1 MIVETK
7 NSLLFQ
13 VPVLLIYAVLGV
25 PCLNNCYFWDTIQQI
40 SKEAHGYYQTGFSSL
55 LPPATDSG
63 SGVVATGYHPP
74 LMGIVTAA
82 LWKIFGYRLWVSH
95 AFTMLWAVVL
105 VCNVC
110 KLLTRFF
117 SYRMAGWVMLIV
129 MLEPT
134 VLTQFAI
141 ASPDFILLTA
151 FIVALRGML
160 EHKPRLLALGMIVLC
175 TVNMRGVFAGA
186 ALLAAQ
192 LYYSRLQAPK
202 ALNLRSVFNNMLP
215 YLPALVLTA
224 AYFGYYFATRGWFFT
239 HEAVGGHYSLPSGV
253 GAVVK
258 HLAEYGLRS
267 VENGRIVIWLIGI
280 YVAFHRIK
288 KMKTL
293 SAELKAL
300 LLLFVLLAG
309 LYLLL
314 GCVTRMPFSARYFM
328 PQFFLLTVLVL
339 KGLTE
344 IVTGRKIVVYLIVV
358 LCFELTGHL
367 WIYPRKIA
375 KSWDCTLAHLPYYG
389 LRAECFQYIDK
400 QGWNYKDISGSF
412 CLYGNRRFTE
422 LGNADKTIGTSAHN
436 KYFIYSNIS
445 NVDDSLLDELENPMR
460 WTPVRQFEK
469 GAVLII
475 IYEQKNYQ

>member
-1 MIVETK
+1 MIAETK
-7 NSLLFQ
+7 NRLLFL

-25 PCLNNCYFWDTIQQI
+25 LCLNNCYFWDTIQQI

-95 AFTMLWAVVL
+95 AFAMLWAVVL
-105 VCNVC
+105 VYNVW
-110 KLLTRFF
+110 KLLIRFF
-117 SYRMAGWVMLIV
+117 SDRMAGWVLLIV

-151 FIVALRGML
+151 FIIALRGML
-160 EHKPRLLALGMIVLC
+160 EHKPWLLALGLIVLC
-175 TVNMRGVFAGA
+175 AVNMRGIFVGAG
-186 ALLAAQ
+186 LFVAQ
-192 LYYSRLQAPK
+192 VYYTRLQAPK
-202 ALNLRSVFNNMLP
+202 AFSRRSVLDTLLP

-224 AYFGYYFATRGWFFT
+224 VYFGYYFATCGWFFT
-239 HEAVGGHYSLPSGV
+239 HAAAGEHYSLPSSI

-267 VENGRIVIWLIGI
+267 VENGRIVLWLMAV
-280 YVAFHRIK
+280 YVAFHLAKRI
-288 KMKTL
+288 KTL
-293 SAELKAL
+293 SPEFKAV

-344 IVTGRKIVVYLIVV
+344 IVAGRKIIVYLIVV

-367 WIYPRKIA
+367 WIYPQRIA

-389 LRAECFQYIDK
+389 LRTECFQYIDK
-400 QGWNYKDISGSF
+400 QKWNYKDISGGF
-412 CLYGNRRFTE
+412 CLYGNRRFSE
-422 LGNADKTIGTSAHN
+422 LGNADKTVGTSTN
-436 KYFIYSNIS
+436 NRYFIYSNVS
-445 NVDDSLLDELENPMR
+445 NVDDSLLDELENPTY

-469 GAVLII
+469 GAVVII
-475 IYEQKNYQ
+475 IYEQKNHQ

>member
-1 MIVETK
+1 MTAETK
-7 NSLLFQ
+7 NSLSFQ

-25 PCLNNCYFWDTIQQI
+25 LCLNNGYFWDTIQQI
-40 SKEAHGYYQTGFSSL
+40 SKEAHGYYQNGFSTL
-55 LPPATDSG
+55 LLPATDTG
-63 SGVVATGYHPP
+63 ADAVATGYHPP
-74 LMGIVTAA
+74 LMGTITAA

-95 AFTMLWAVVL
+95 AFVMLWAVVL
-105 VCNVC
+105 VCNVW

-117 SYRMAGWVMLIV
+117 SHAMAGWVLLIV

-134 VLTQFAI
+134 VLTQFAV

-160 EHKPRLLALGMIVLC
+160 EHKPRLLALGLIVLC
-175 TVNMRGVFAGA
+175 AVNMRGVFAGA
-186 ALLAAQ
+186 ALLTAQ
-192 LYYSRLQAPK
+192 LYYSRLQAPNP
-202 ALNLRSVFNNMLP
+202 LNLRSVFNILLP
-215 YLPALVLTA
+215 YLPAFVLTA
-224 AYFGYYFATRGWFFT
+224 AYFVYYFAVRGWFFT
-239 HEAVGGHYSLPSGV
+239 HAAAGGHYSLPSGIS
-253 GAVVK
+253 AIVK

-267 VENGRIVIWLIGI
+267 VENGRIALWLIGI
-280 YVAFHRIK
+280 YVAFHLAK
-288 KMKTL
+288 KIKTL
-293 SAELKAL
+293 SAELKTV

-344 IVTGRKIVVYLIVV
+344 IVAGRKIIVYLIVV

-400 QGWNYKDISGSF
+400 LGWNYKDISGGF

-422 LGNADKTIGTSAHN
+422 LGNADKTVGTSTN
-436 KYFIYSNIS
+436 NRYFIYSNIS

-469 GAVLII
+469 GAVVII
-475 IYEQKNYQ
+475 IYEQKNHQ

>member
-1 MIVETK
+1 MIAEHK
-7 NSLLFQ
+7 NRLVFQ
-13 VPVLLIYAVLGV
+13 ALVLLMYAALGIL
-25 PCLNNCYFWDTIQQI
+25 CLNNCYFWDNIQQI
-40 SKEAHGYYQTGFSSL
+40 SKEAHGYYQTGFSTL

-105 VCNVC
+105 VCNVW
-110 KLLTRFF
+110 KLLLRFF
-117 SYRMAGWVMLIV
+117 SDRMDGWVLLIV

-141 ASPDFILLTA
+141 ASPDFILFTA
-151 FIVALRGML
+151 FIIALRGML
-160 EHKPRLLALGMIVLC
+160 EHKPQLLALGLIVLC
-175 TVNMRGVFAGA
+175 AVNMRGIFAGA
-186 ALLAAQ
+186 GLFVAQ
-192 LYYSRLQAPK
+192 VYYSRLQAPK
-202 ALNLRSVFNNMLP
+202 ALNLRSVFNILLP
-215 YLPALVLTA
+215 YLPALMLTA
-224 AYFGYYFATRGWFFT
+224 AYFGYYFAMRGWFFT
-239 HEAVGGHYSLPSGV
+239 HETADGHYSLPSGV
-253 GAVVK
+253 SAVVK

-267 VENGRIVIWLIGI
+267 VENGRIIIWLIGI
-280 YVAFHRIK
+280 YVAFHLAK

-293 SAELKAL
+293 SAEFKTL

-314 GCVTRMPFSARYFM
+314 GCITRMPFSARYFM

-344 IVTGRKIVVYLIVV
+344 IVTGKKIMLCLIVV

-367 WIYPRKIA
+367 WIYPRRIA

-400 QGWNYKDISGSF
+400 QGWNYKDISGGF
-412 CLYGNRRFTE
+412 CLYGNRQFTE
-422 LGNADKTIGTSAHN
+422 LSDFDKTVGTTTDN
-436 KYFIYSNIS
+436 RYFIYSNVS
-445 NVDDSLLDELENPMR
+445 NVDDSLLDELENPTR

-469 GAVLII
+469 GAVVIT
-475 IYEQKNYQ
+475 IYEQKNHK

>member
-1 MIVETK
+1 MIAETK
-7 NSLLFQ
+7 NRLLFQ
-13 VPVLLIYAVLGV
+13 VPVLLIYAALGV
-25 PCLNNCYFWDTIQQI
+25 LCLNNGYFWDTIQQI

-55 LPPATDSG
+55 LLPATDTG
-63 SGVVATGYHPP
+63 ADAVATGYHPP
-74 LMGIVTAA
+74 LMGMVTAA

-95 AFTMLWAVVL
+95 AFVMLWAVVL
-105 VCNVC
+105 VCNVW
-110 KLLTRFF
+110 KLLTRLF
-117 SYRMAGWVMLIV
+117 SHRMAGWVLLIV

-160 EHKPRLLALGMIVLC
+160 EHKSRLLALGLIVLC
-175 TVNMRGVFAGA
+175 AVNMRGIFAGA
-186 ALLAAQ
+186 GLFVVQ
-192 LYYSRLQAPK
+192 LYYSRLQVSK
-202 ALNLRSVFNNMLP
+202 ALNLRSVFNIMLP

-224 AYFGYYFATRGWFFT
+224 GYFGYYFAARGWFFT
-239 HEAVGGHYSLPSGV
+239 HAGGHYSLPSGA

-280 YVAFHRIK
+280 YVAFHLSK

-293 SAELKAL
+293 SAELIAV
-300 LLLFVLLAG
+300 LLLFALLAG

-314 GCVTRMPFSARYFM
+314 GCFTRMPFSARYFL

-344 IVTGRKIVVYLIVV
+344 IVTGRKILVYLIVV

-400 QGWNYKDISGSF
+400 QGWNYKDISGGF

-422 LGNADKTIGTSAHN
+422 LGNADKTVGTSTN
-436 KYFIYSNIS
+436 NRYFIYSNIS
-445 NVDDSLLDELENPMR
+445 NVDDSLFDELENPTY

-469 GAVLII
+469 GAVVII
-475 IYEQKNYQ
+475 IYEQKNHQ

>member
-1 MIVETK
+1 MIAETK
-7 NSLLFQ
+7 NRLLFQ
-13 VPVLLIYAVLGV
+13 VPVLLIYAALGV
-25 PCLNNCYFWDTIQQI
+25 LCLNNGYFWDTIQQI

-55 LPPATDSG
+55 LLPATDTG
-63 SGVVATGYHPP
+63 ADAVATGYHPP
-74 LMGIVTAA
+74 LMGMVTAA

-95 AFTMLWAVVL
+95 AFVMLWAVVL
-105 VCNVC
+105 VCNVW
-110 KLLTRFF
+110 KLLTRLF
-117 SYRMAGWVMLIV
+117 SHRMAGWVLLIV

-160 EHKPRLLALGMIVLC
+160 EHKSRLLALGLIVLC
-175 TVNMRGVFAGA
+175 AVNMRGIFAGA
-186 ALLAAQ
+186 GLFVVQ
-192 LYYSRLQAPK
+192 LYYSRLQVSNP
-202 ALNLRSVFNNMLP
+202 LNLRSVFNIMLP

-224 AYFGYYFATRGWFFT
+224 GYFGYYFAARGWFFT
-239 HEAVGGHYSLPSGV
+239 HAGGHYSLPSGA

-280 YVAFHRIK
+280 YVAFHLSK

-293 SAELKAL
+293 SAELIAV
-300 LLLFVLLAG
+300 LLLFALLAG

-314 GCVTRMPFSARYFM
+314 GCFTRMPFSARYFM

-344 IVTGRKIVVYLIVV
+344 IVTGKKFIVYLIVV

-400 QGWNYKDISGSF
+400 QGWNYKDISGGF

-422 LGNADKTIGTSAHN
+422 LGNADKTVGTSTN
-436 KYFIYSNIS
+436 NRYFIYSNIS
-445 NVDDSLLDELENPMR
+445 NVDDSLFDELENPTY

-469 GAVLII
+469 GAVVII
-475 IYEQKNYQ
+475 IYEQKNHQ

>member
-1 MIVETK
+1 MIAETK
-7 NSLLFQ
+7 NRLLFQ
-13 VPVLLIYAVLGV
+13 VPVLLIYAALGV
-25 PCLNNCYFWDTIQQI
+25 LCLNNGYFWDTIQQI

-55 LPPATDSG
+55 LLPATDTG
-63 SGVVATGYHPP
+63 ADAVATGYHPP
-74 LMGIVTAA
+74 LMGMVTAA

-95 AFTMLWAVVL
+95 AFVMLWAVVL
-105 VCNVC
+105 VCNVW
-110 KLLTRFF
+110 KLLTRLF
-117 SYRMAGWVMLIV
+117 SHRMAGWVLLIV

-160 EHKPRLLALGMIVLC
+160 EHKSRLLALGLIVLC
-175 TVNMRGVFAGA
+175 AVNMRGIFAGA
-186 ALLAAQ
+186 GLFVVQ
-192 LYYSRLQAPK
+192 LYYSRLQVSK
-202 ALNLRSVFNNMLP
+202 ALNLRSVFNIMLP

-224 AYFGYYFATRGWFFT
+224 AYFGYYFAARGWFFT
-239 HEAVGGHYSLPSGV
+239 HAGGHYSLPSGA

-280 YVAFHRIK
+280 YVAFHLSK

-293 SAELKAL
+293 SAELIAV
-300 LLLFVLLAG
+300 LLLFALLAG

-314 GCVTRMPFSARYFM
+314 GCFTRMPFSARYFM

-344 IVTGRKIVVYLIVV
+344 IVTGRKILVYLIVV

-400 QGWNYKDISGSF
+400 QGWNYKDISGGF

-422 LGNADKTIGTSAHN
+422 LGNADKTVGTSTN
-436 KYFIYSNIS
+436 NRYFIYSNIS
-445 NVDDSLLDELENPMR
+445 NVDDSLFDELENPTY

-469 GAVLII
+469 GAVVII
-475 IYEQKNYQ
+475 IYEQKNHQ

>member
-1 MIVETK
+1 MIAETK

-13 VPVLLIYAVLGV
+13 VLVLLIYAVLGV
-25 PCLNNCYFWDTIQQI
+25 LCLNNCYFWDTIQQI

-63 SGVVATGYHPP
+63 NGVVATGYHPP

-105 VCNVC
+105 VCNVW
-110 KLLTRFF
+110 KLLIRFF
-117 SYRMAGWVMLIV
+117 SDRMAGWVLLIV

-151 FIVALRGML
+151 FIVALRGVL
-160 EHKPRLLALGMIVLC
+160 EHKPRLLALGLIVLC
-175 TVNMRGVFAGA
+175 AVNMRGIFAGA
-186 ALLAAQ
+186 GLFVAQ
-192 LYYSRLQAPK
+192 IYYTRLQAPK
-202 ALNLRSVFNNMLP
+202 AFSRRSVLDTLLP
-215 YLPALVLTA
+215 YLPALVLIGV
-224 AYFGYYFATRGWFFT
+224 YFGYYFAVRGWFFT
-239 HEAVGGHYSLPSGV
+239 HAAAGEHYSLPSSI

-267 VENGRIVIWLIGI
+267 VENGRIVLWLMAV
-280 YVAFHRIK
+280 YVAFHLAKRI
-288 KMKTL
+288 KTL
-293 SAELKAL
+293 SAEFKAV

-344 IVTGRKIVVYLIVV
+344 IVTGRKFIVYLIVV

-367 WIYPRKIA
+367 WIYPRRIA
-375 KSWDCTLAHLPYYG
+375 KSWDCTLAHLPYYA
-389 LRAECFQYIDK
+389 LRAECFRYIDA
-400 QGWNYKDISGSF
+400 QQWDYRDISGGF

-422 LGNADKTIGTSAHN
+422 LGNTDKTVGTSAHN

-445 NVDDSLLDELENPMR
+445 NVDDSLLDELENPTR
-460 WTPVRQFEK
+460 WNPVRQFEK
-469 GAVLII
+469 GAVVIT
-475 IYEQKNYQ
+475 IYEQKNHK

>member
-1 MIVETK
+1 MIAETK
-7 NSLLFQ
+7 NRLLFQ
-13 VPVLLIYAVLGV
+13 VPVLLIYAALGV
-25 PCLNNCYFWDTIQQI
+25 LCLNNGYFWDTIQQI

-55 LPPATDSG
+55 LLPATDTG
-63 SGVVATGYHPP
+63 ADAVATGYHPP
-74 LMGIVTAA
+74 LMGMVTAA

-95 AFTMLWAVVL
+95 AFVMLWAVVL
-105 VCNVC
+105 VCNVW
-110 KLLTRFF
+110 KLLTRLF
-117 SYRMAGWVMLIV
+117 SHRMAGWVLLIV

-160 EHKPRLLALGMIVLC
+160 EHKSRLLALGLIVLC
-175 TVNMRGVFAGA
+175 AVNMRGIFAGA
-186 ALLAAQ
+186 GLFVVQ
-192 LYYSRLQAPK
+192 LYYSRLQVSK
-202 ALNLRSVFNNMLP
+202 ALNLRSVFNIMLP

-224 AYFGYYFATRGWFFT
+224 GYFGYYFAARGWFFT
-239 HEAVGGHYSLPSGV
+239 HAGGHYSLPSGA

-280 YVAFHRIK
+280 YVAFHLSK

-293 SAELKAL
+293 SAELIAV
-300 LLLFVLLAG
+300 LLLFALLAG

-314 GCVTRMPFSARYFM
+314 GCFTRMPFSARYFM

-344 IVTGRKIVVYLIVV
+344 IVTGRKILVYLIVV

-400 QGWNYKDISGSF
+400 QGWNYKDISGGF

-422 LGNADKTIGTSAHN
+422 LGNADKTVGTSTN
-436 KYFIYSNIS
+436 NRYFIYSNIS
-445 NVDDSLLDELENPMR
+445 NVDDSLFDELENPTY

-469 GAVLII
+469 GAVVII
-475 IYEQKNYQ
+475 IYEQKNHQ

>member
-1 MIVETK
+1 MIAETK
-7 NSLLFQ
+7 NRLLFQ
-13 VPVLLIYAVLGV
+13 VPVLLIYAALGV
-25 PCLNNCYFWDTIQQI
+25 LCLNNGYFWDTIQQI

-55 LPPATDSG
+55 LLPATDTG
-63 SGVVATGYHPP
+63 ADAVATGYHPP
-74 LMGIVTAA
+74 LMGMVTAA

-95 AFTMLWAVVL
+95 AFVMLWAVVL
-105 VCNVC
+105 VCNVW
-110 KLLTRFF
+110 KLLTRLF
-117 SYRMAGWVMLIV
+117 SHRMAGWVLLIV

-160 EHKPRLLALGMIVLC
+160 EHKSRLLALGLIVLC
-175 TVNMRGVFAGA
+175 AVNMRGIFAGA
-186 ALLAAQ
+186 GLFVVQ
-192 LYYSRLQAPK
+192 LYYSRLQVSK
-202 ALNLRSVFNNMLP
+202 ALNLRSVFNIMLP

-224 AYFGYYFATRGWFFT
+224 GYFGYYFAARGWFFT
-239 HEAVGGHYSLPSGV
+239 HAGGHYSLPSGA

-280 YVAFHRIK
+280 YVAFHLSK

-293 SAELKAL
+293 SAELIAV
-300 LLLFVLLAG
+300 LLLFALLAG

-314 GCVTRMPFSARYFM
+314 GCFTRMPFSARYFM

-344 IVTGRKIVVYLIVV
+344 IVTGRKILVYLIVV

-400 QGWNYKDISGSF
+400 QGWNYKDISGGF
-412 CLYGNRRFTE
+412 CLYGNRRFSE
-422 LGNADKTIGTSAHN
+422 LGNADKTVGTTTN
-436 KYFIYSNIS
+436 NRYFIYSNVS
-445 NVDDSLLDELENPMR
+445 NVDDSLLDELENPTR

-469 GAVLII
+469 GAVVII
-475 IYEQKNYQ
+475 IYEQKNH